1 MLEGYIFT
9 SMKNFNKSIFEKIQH
24 RSFTFKPVVFV
35 GLFFLSVSAFSYN
48 SDIQQCVD
56 KIDPAERLSCYDSFF
71 KEKKPKQEAL
81 IIPKKQEAIKIDE
94 QKEKDYGLEKP
105 KEDFSLTA
113 KIVNVSKRGNYKIY
127 INLDNNQTWR
137 SVKDF
142 YDRVPVSK
150 GQTVSISEGFISG
163 YVMKVEGKK
172 TSLRVRRVK

>member
-1 MLEGYIFT
+1 
-9 SMKNFNKSIFEKIQH
+9 MKNFNKLIFKEIQ
-24 RSFTFKPVVFV
+24 RGSFKFKPIVFV
-35 GLFFLSVSAFSYN
+35 GLFFLSIPAFSYS

-56 KIDPAERLSCYDSFF
+56 TIDPAKRLSCYDSIF
-71 KEKKPKQEAL
+71 KENKENKENKPMQEAL
-81 IIPKKQEAIKIDE
+81 IIPKKQETIKIDE

-105 KEDFSLTA
+105 KEDFSITA

-137 SVKDF
+137 SVKDI
-142 YDRVPVSK
+142 YDRAPVSN
-150 GQTVSISEGFISG
+150 GQTVTISEGFMSG